1 MPTFNEGMAICVKGH
16 ARKKGTEHNT
26 AHGCDAKILAK
37 SKTGKPPGTV
47 SLKDVLKEAQESAI
61 AAKPECEEEIKAA
74 IKNNMKEKT
83 QINAYEDVNTHLKV
97 VGPTMR

>member
-1 MPTFNEGMAICVKGH
+1 MKVRKGNRPRLVADMNSTDGRVKDMPTFNEGMAICVKGH

-47 SLKDVLKEAQESAI
+47 SLKDVLKEAQ
-61 AAKPECEEEIKAA
+61 
-74 IKNNMKEKT
+74 
-83 QINAYEDVNTHLKV
+83 
-97 VGPTMR
+97 